1 MCFVRKL
8 IQYDLPLA
16 YINPEFQ
23 FLVNNI
29 VRTSDT
35 QQAIDSYSQYQY
47 TWNQN
52 TGIILDKSIAMK
64 ISVSKTNFRYR
75 GGWVPCSKFYQTPTL
90 I

>member
-1 MCFVRKL
+1 MYFVRKL

-47 TWNQN
+47 T
-52 TGIILDKSIAMK
+52 
-64 ISVSKTNFRYR
+64 
-75 GGWVPCSKFYQTPTL
+75 
-90 I
+90 